1 MSRSGRS
8 TRARRGGVPAD
19 ARDGPLRGA
28 LALDLSKNVENPGT
42 KSALIVSKQSG
53 RVFPPPPPGGALV
66 QAATAVYEQHGKPE
80 YGTPEWHACVVA
92 LGVQTGRRM
101 CHGFAGQRGIPC
113 TARPIEGRDFCL
125 KHGGT
130 LAAGTDHG
138 HFVDGTSA
146 GRKHLARLTD
156 EQRTVLRAA
165 RPQNR
170 TELLGLAQSAD
181 EQELW
186 ARIAADPLNTD
197 AGPHLASVD
206 LRIARRLKTLREKDG
221 TNDQW
226 MAVNDA
232 VKAFAESTRRAEDVQ
247 ALLVAL
253 TTAIHAWGD
262 NEQQIAAIREEEMHW
277 SFLQKAEVKRQ
288 EIAAKGVTM
297 DLVKLFAAALLAAVH
312 DEVKDPEIV
321 RALQA
326 RVFQAYQ
333 RHIVETQA

>member
-1 MSRSGRS
+1 MGR
-8 TRARRGGVPAD
+8 T
-19 ARDGPLRGA
+19 
-28 LALDLSKNVENPGT
+28 ALDLSKNVEKPGT
-42 KSALIVSKQSG
+42 KPAPLVSKKSG

-66 QAATAVYEQHGKPE
+66 QAATAMYEQHGKPE

-156 EQRTVLRAA
+156 EQRAELRAA
-165 RPQNR
+165 RPQSR

-232 VKAFAESTRRAEDVQ
+232 IKAFAESTRRAEDVQ

-253 TTAIHAWGD
+253 TTAITAWGD
-262 NEQQIAAIREEEMHW
+262 NEKQIAAIREEEMHW
-277 SFLQKAEVKRQ
+277 SFVQKVEVKRQ
-288 EIAAKGVTM
+288 EVAAKGVTM

-326 RVFQAYQ
+326 RVFQAYS
-333 RHIVETQA
+333 RHIVETQS

>member
-1 MSRSGRS
+1 MAKATGRKMGR
-8 TRARRGGVPAD
+8 T
-19 ARDGPLRGA
+19 
-28 LALDLSKNVENPGT
+28 ALDLSKNVEQPGA
-42 KSALIVSKQSG
+42 KPAPIVSKKSG

-92 LGVQTGRRM
+92 LGVATGRRM

-197 AGPHLASVD
+197 PRPRLASID
-206 LRIARRLKTLREKDG
+206 LRIARRLETLRDKSG

-226 MAVNDA
+226 LAVNGA
-232 VKAFAESTRRAEDVQ
+232 IKAFVEGGRRPEDVQ
-247 ALLVAL
+247 ILLVAL
-253 TTAIHAWGD
+253 TTAIGAWG
-262 NEQQIAAIREEEMHW
+262 ESEKQIAAIREEEMHW
-277 SFLQKAEVKRQ
+277 SFVQKVEVKRQ
-288 EIAAKGVTM
+288 EVAAKGVTM

-326 RVFQAYQ
+326 RVFQAYS
-333 RHIVETQA
+333 RHIVETQV